1 MRFSFRR
8 AVNNTFIFSVDNE
21 LELEFRW
28 IKGEEHTSVV
38 EHGKKKKSNEKYT
51 PLYFICVY
59 SILLYSPYL
68 FIPGAHYIFCLGVAF
83 HLITNCN

>member
-28 IKGEEHTSVV
+28 IKGEEHTAVV
-38 EHGKKKKSNEKYT
+38 EHGKKKNQMKNTLLCTLFVCTVSCCTAPIYLVLGLT
-51 PLYFICVY
+51 IYFVLE
-59 SILLYSPYL
+59 LL
-68 FIPGAHYIFCLGVAF
+68 F
-83 HLITNCN
+83 T